1 MSEKRSLSDVN
12 SQQSLWLSL
21 SFPDKLYSFAVS
33 SIFLF
38 FVSLNVTRSY
48 AILLALR
55 NRNISEGYP
64 RKLHQQKQAF
74 E

>member
-1 MSEKRSLSDVN
+1 MSEKSSLSDVN

-33 SIFLF
+33 SIFF
-38 FVSLNVTRSY
+38 FVSLNVTCSY